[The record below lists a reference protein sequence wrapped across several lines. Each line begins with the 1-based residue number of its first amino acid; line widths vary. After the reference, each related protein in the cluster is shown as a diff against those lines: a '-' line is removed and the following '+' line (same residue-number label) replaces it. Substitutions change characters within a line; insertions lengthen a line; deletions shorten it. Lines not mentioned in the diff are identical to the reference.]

1 MLRTQPA
8 VVHTICSLSHLRRLL
23 VVDIGEV
30 FLRSLPSFARIGS
43 LEDLTLVFIRN
54 PTFVYLSSIFAAL
67 PPFARL
73 HTLRIK
79 SCKFRGEQSGAAIDS
94 HLLPLPSIRSFHLVH
109 SSLDLLD
116 VIPHFPNLSSINIY
130 GPQKYQSYAIKSP
143 WPASIREISYDPWL
157 QLLVTGSKADY
168 ARPVSRLDLEGTIM
182 VAPLT
187 MDIRAPRRYEPLGN
201 IDHIRPLSISM
212 HVNADSETE
221 DHPRNASP
229 FWKELGMQ
237 VSPPLRAL
245 RLQISPRLLGDV
257 ATEDQL
263 QLLLLVAQPT
273 IPCSILL
280 EMLH

>member
-1 MLRTQPA
+1 MGIL
-8 VVHTICSLSHLRRLL
+8 SLRLL
-23 VVDIGEV
+23 PM
-30 FLRSLPSFARIGS
+30 LSCAGS
-43 LEDLTLVFIRN
+43 LVDLSLEIATDVGPFRLQNLVTALYPLKRLTTLKLCGFDALLHDDMSGGIDSSRTLQSIRTLTLN
-54 PTFVYLSSIFAAL
+54 
-67 PPFARL
+67 
-73 HTLRIK
+73 
-79 SCKFRGEQSGAAIDS
+79 DS
-94 HLLPLPSIRSFHLVH
+94 VAY
-109 SSLDLLD
+109 D
-116 VIPHFPNLSSINIY
+116 VIPFCPNVSSLVINPTSNHYRGIIT
-130 GPQKYQSYAIKSP
+130 SDIHAHAP

-263 QLLLLVAQPT
+263 LLLVRPV
-273 IPCSILL
+273 PPWSG
-280 EMLH
+280 LHSH